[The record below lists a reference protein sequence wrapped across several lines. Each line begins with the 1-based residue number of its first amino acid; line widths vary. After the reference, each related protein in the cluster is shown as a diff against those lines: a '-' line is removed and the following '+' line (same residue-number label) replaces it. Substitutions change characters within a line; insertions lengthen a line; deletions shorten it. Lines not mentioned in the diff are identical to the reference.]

1 MGRGAWRLQGQDVAA
16 QPGLPGA
23 SPSTDSLATGSSRP
37 WQGHRPPT
45 QSPLPPTSPARALLG
60 QTALSHCV
68 LQPSFFPACLRL
80 RQGVLLPF
88 SDLLSCP
95 RGKKTRTFFLLPES
109 HYLLGEPQPIYV
121 SRERHSMPPSP
132 KTRPWLGPR
141 PSAGRHT
148 GLWPR
153 RLSALFLARRTML
166 FHALCHFRPL
176 ARHGLCFLLPVLSAP
191 CPSPQLSLSRLSG
204 FPTFHQLWVLWRHTL
219 LY

>member
-109 HYLLGEPQPIYV
+109 HYLLGEHTFPERDTQCHHPRRHVPGWDPDPQPAATQDCGQDV
-121 SRERHSMPPSP
+121 SVPCFWLDVPCSFMLSA
-132 KTRPWLGPR
+132 TSVPWLD
-141 PSAGRHT
+141 
-148 GLWPR
+148 
-153 RLSALFLARRTML
+153 M
-166 FHALCHFRPL
+166 
-176 ARHGLCFLLPVLSAP
+176 
-191 CPSPQLSLSRLSG
+191 G
-204 FPTFHQLWVLWRHTL
+204 FVSYCL
-219 LY
+219 